1 MSVESLKVYRIGG
14 KDQAPKAEKSVKDF
28 ICCIKMIETLDI
40 KRLNSIISFS
50 ENNNV
55 MTTQFSK
62 QTVEQNSTAKN
73 SWKSAFTAFADR
85 RAAIMLFLG
94 FSAGIPIL
102 LIFSSLSLWLGEAG
116 IEKSAVTFFSWAAL
130 GYSFKFVWAPLIDEL
145 PVPFLTNKLGRRR
158 AWLLIAQILIICAI
172 CIMAFSDPSLGQGY
186 LYQMAVGAVL
196 LGFSAATQDI
206 VIDAYRIELAE
217 TEMQTV
223 LASTYNAGYR
233 IGMIVAGA
241 GALFLAASL
250 GTAKGNYIYDAWKYT
265 YLVMAAVM
273 VVGII
278 TTLLIRE
285 PQVDRVDKNY
295 KKTDYYR
302 LVAVFV
308 MAVAS
313 FVCCYIYSDDLIQ
326 YLQKTWSIQDS
337 ALKFLMETVRF
348 LGSGAAA
355 IFVATLLI
363 RIGVVNKKMA
373 YETWVNPIADFFK
386 RYGVKLALV
395 LLLLIG
401 FYRISDI
408 IAGVIS
414 NVFYQDLNFTKEQ
427 IAAAV
432 KVYGVFFSLLGG
444 FLGGLLAQRM
454 NIMKLMFV
462 GAILA
467 SSTNLIFIGLVKSGA
482 PIQAVTVHVGG
493 QTFTSQPDEVGYW
506 KVLIPNQVLLNAN
519 KIQVDAGLLQQSEPK
534 HFNLPYLKDN
544 GTAQIQLLPITSDN
558 QISVSEAT
566 QNVVVKGQVF
576 GVKASDLNE
585 DKPIKLKLDEKE
597 YSAKLDKDGLFN
609 GTIDGKDLNASKS
622 KNVIAV
628 LNFKQDHVAV
638 GTQLSY
644 QLTDVKSDIDVDLQ
658 PISAL
663 KADSSEPVE
672 IKGKIIEKYS
682 TGWLYLAIILDN
694 LASGLAGAAF
704 IAFLSSL
711 TSVSFTAVQY
721 AIFSSLMTLTPKILG
736 GYSGT
741 IVTNIGYPKFF
752 LMTTLISIPILIL
765 VAWVGKLLKDHE
777 LRKQNELDNSDVIIK

>member
-1 MSVESLKVYRIGG
+1 
-14 KDQAPKAEKSVKDF
+14 
-28 ICCIKMIETLDI
+28 
-40 KRLNSIISFS
+40 
-50 ENNNV
+50 
-55 MTTQFSK
+55 MTTQLS
-62 QTVEQNSTAKN
+62 QQSSEQNSTAKN
-73 SWKSAFTAFADR
+73 GWKSAFAAFLDR

-145 PVPFLTNKLGRRR
+145 PVPVLTKKLGRRR
-158 AWLLIAQILIICAI
+158 AWLLIAQLLIICAI
-172 CIMAFSDPSLGQGY
+172 CIMAFSDPALGQSY
-186 LYQMAVGAVL
+186 IYQMAVGAVL

-233 IGMIVAGA
+233 LGMIVAGA

-250 GTAKGNYIYDAWKYT
+250 GTAKGNYIYEAWKYT
-265 YLVMAAVM
+265 YLTMAVVM
-273 VVGII
+273 VVGLI

-285 PQVDRVDKNY
+285 PQVDRVDKHY
-295 KKTDYYR
+295 KNIDYYR
-302 LVAVFV
+302 LVLVFV
-308 MAVAS
+308 LAVAS
-313 FVCCYIYSDDLIQ
+313 FVCFYIYSDDLIQ
-326 YLQKTWSIQDS
+326 YLQSIWKIEDS
-337 ALKFLMETVRF
+337 FLKFLMEAVRF
-348 LGSGAAA
+348 LGSGAGAV
-355 IFVATLLI
+355 FVASVLI
-363 RIGVVNKKMA
+363 RLGVVNQQMA

-386 RYGVKLALV
+386 RYGLKLALV

-427 IAAAV
+427 IAEAV
-432 KVYGVFFSLLGG
+432 KIYGVIFSLLGG

-462 GAILA
+462 GAVLA

-482 PIQAVTVHVGG
+482 PMQAVQIHVADK
-493 QTFTSQPDEVGYW
+493 TFQATPDEVGYW
-506 KVLIPNQVLLNAN
+506 KVTIPSQDLVQTKTLR
-519 KIQVDAGLLQQSEPK
+519 IDAALADQTVAQQYTV
-534 HFNLPYLKDN
+534 PYLIDN
-544 GTAQIQLLPITSDN
+544 GTAQIKLFPVTSDN
-558 QISVSEAT
+558 NLTAAESKQGIVI
-566 QNVVVKGQVF
+566 KGQTV
-576 GVKASDLNE
+576 GLNLTDLQE
-585 DKPIKLKLDEKE
+585 DKPITLKLDAKT
-597 YSAKLDKDGLFN
+597 YPAKLDKDGLFS
-609 GTIDGKDLNASKS
+609 GTIDGKDLQASASKTI
-622 KNVIAV
+622 IAV
-628 LNFKQDHVAV
+628 VNYKNPKTSLYTDQR
-638 GTQLSY
+638 Y
-644 QLTDVKSDIDVDLQ
+644 QLTEKKADIDVDIQ
-658 PISAL
+658 PVPVV
-663 KADSSEPVE
+663 KADTNTSVE
-672 IKGKIIEKYS
+672 IKGKVIEQYS
-682 TGWLYLAIILDN
+682 SGWLYFAIVVDN

-752 LMTTLISIPILIL
+752 LMTTLIGIPILLL
-765 VAWVGKLLKDHE
+765 VLWVAKLLREHQ
-777 LRKQNELDNSDVIIK
+777 LRETQD

>member
-1 MSVESLKVYRIGG
+1 
-14 KDQAPKAEKSVKDF
+14 
-28 ICCIKMIETLDI
+28 
-40 KRLNSIISFS
+40 
-50 ENNNV
+50 
-55 MTTQFSK
+55 MTTQA
-62 QTVEQNSTAKN
+62 NG
-73 SWKSAFTAFADR
+73 WKAAFQAFLDR

-145 PVPFLTNKLGRRR
+145 PVPFLTKRLGRRR
-158 AWLLIAQILIICAI
+158 AWLLIAQCLIICAI
-172 CIMAFSDPSLGQGY
+172 CIMAFSDPALGQSY

-250 GTAKGNYIYDAWKYT
+250 GTAKGNYIYTAWKTT
-265 YLVMAAVM
+265 YLAMAAVM
-273 VVGII
+273 LVGIL
-278 TTLLIRE
+278 TTLIIRE
-285 PQVDRVDKNY
+285 PLVNRVY
-295 KKTDYYR
+295 KEYQRSDYYR
-302 LVAVFV
+302 LVMVFFVAVI
-308 MAVAS
+308 S
-313 FVCCYIYSDDLIQ
+313 FVLSYIYSGTLIEA
-326 YLQKTWSIQDS
+326 LVASLAIKDS
-337 ALKFLMETVRF
+337 FLLFCFEALRF
-348 LGSGAAA
+348 LASGAIA
-355 IFVATLLI
+355 LI
-363 RIGVVNKKMA
+363 VGAVLVKMGAVNKQMA
-373 YETWVNPIADFFK
+373 FETWVNPIADFFR

-427 IAAAV
+427 IAEAV
-432 KVYGVFFSLLGG
+432 KIYGVIFSLLGG

-467 SSTNLIFIGLVKSGA
+467 SSTNLIFIGLVKSGQPLQQVDVSIGA
-482 PIQAVTVHVGG
+482 QHYQVQA
-493 QTFTSQPDEVGYW
+493 DEVGYW
-506 KVLIPNQVLLNAN
+506 KLNVPAQVLSQSNQIHASVAFADKSDEKSSVEMPYLMGSATQAIILFPLTADNALSP
-519 KIQVDAGLLQQSEPK
+519 KEVQQS
-534 HFNLPYLKDN
+534 
-544 GTAQIQLLPITSDN
+544 
-558 QISVSEAT
+558 
-566 QNVVVKGQVF
+566 VVVKGQIQ
-576 GVKASDLNE
+576 GVDVAQL
-585 DKPIKLKLDEKE
+585 KPEQPISLWLGGQE
-597 YSAKLDKDGLFN
+597 YPAKLDAQGIFS
-609 GTIDGKDLNASKS
+609 GAIDGKLLENAKNKQVTAQLNTLNASEVVKIS
-622 KNVIAV
+622 
-628 LNFKQDHVAV
+628 H
-638 GTQLSY
+638 TYQLSK
-644 QLTDVKSDIDVDLQ
+644 QQ
-658 PISAL
+658 SAL
-663 KADSSEPVE
+663 ELTIDPILTSVDAKQNVQITGKV
-672 IKGKIIEKYS
+672 IKSYS
-682 TGWLYLAIILDN
+682 TLWLYFAIIVDN

-752 LMTTLISIPILIL
+752 LMTTLIGIPILIL
-765 VAWVGKLLKDHE
+765 VVWVAKLLRDHQNKQLQLKDE
-777 LRKQNELDNSDVIIK
+777 

>member
-1 MSVESLKVYRIGG
+1 
-14 KDQAPKAEKSVKDF
+14 
-28 ICCIKMIETLDI
+28 
-40 KRLNSIISFS
+40 
-50 ENNNV
+50 
-55 MTTQFSK
+55 MTTQTSG
-62 QTVEQNSTAKN
+62 
-73 SWKSAFTAFADR
+73 WKSAFQAFLDR
-85 RAAIMLFLG
+85 RALIMLFLG

-116 IEKSAVTFFSWAAL
+116 IDKSAVTFFSWAAL

-145 PVPFLTNKLGRRR
+145 PVPVLTKTLGRRR

-172 CIMAFSDPSLGQGY
+172 CIMAFSDPALGQSY

-233 IGMIVAGA
+233 IGMIIAGA

-250 GTAKGNYIYDAWKYT
+250 GTAKGNYIYEAWKYT
-265 YLVMAAVM
+265 YLAMAAVM
-273 VVGII
+273 LVGII
-278 TTLLIRE
+278 TTLSIRE
-285 PQVDRVDKNY
+285 PQVYRVNKQY

-302 LVAVFV
+302 LVFVFIV
-308 MAVAS
+308 AVAS
-313 FVCCYIYSDDLIQ
+313 FVCFYIYSDYIIQ
-326 YLQKTWSIQDS
+326 FIQKQWNIEDS
-337 ALKFLMETVRF
+337 FLKFLTEAVRF
-348 LGSGAAA
+348 LTSGAGA
-355 IFVATLLI
+355 ILIATLLI
-363 RIGVVNKKMA
+363 KVGVVNKQMA

-414 NVFYQDLNFTKEQ
+414 NVFYQDLNFTKQQ
-427 IAAAV
+427 IAEAV
-432 KVYGVFFSLLGG
+432 KIYGVIFSLVGG

-467 SSTNLIFIGLVKSGA
+467 SSTNLIFIGLVKSGQQIA
-482 PIQAVTVHVGG
+482 DVDVQIGAQNYTVQA
-493 QTFTSQPDEVGYW
+493 DEVGYW
-506 KVLIPNQVLLNAN
+506 KLKVPSAELAQADH
-519 KIQVDAGLLQQSEPK
+519 IQVKTQFKHRQKSEVVAQ
-534 HFNLPYLKDN
+534 LPYLKQSD
-544 GTAQIQLLPITSDN
+544 QPQLLVFPISQDN
-558 QISVSEAT
+558 QLSPAELKQSV
-566 QNVVVKGQVF
+566 VLKGQLN
-576 GVKASDLNE
+576 GIDL
-585 DKPIKLKLDEKE
+585 KKLDP
-597 YSAKLDKDGLFN
+597 AKSIIFVLN
-609 GTIDGKDLNASKS
+609 GKDYPAKIDDQGVFSGAVDGQALAAAPDKTIFV
-622 KNVIAV
+622 KVTDPQFATIAP
-628 LNFKQDHVAV
+628 LH
-638 GTQLSY
+638 LSY
-644 QLTDVKSDIDVDLQ
+644 QIQTEAQS
-658 PISAL
+658 
-663 KADSSEPVE
+663 KADRLSIDIEPLAVVNDQSQDMVE
-672 IKGKIIEKYS
+672 IKGKVVKEYS
-682 TGWLYLAIILDN
+682 SSWLYFAIIVDN

-752 LMTTLISIPILIL
+752 LMTTLIGIPILIL
-765 VAWVGKLLKDHE
+765 VVWVAKLLKVH
-777 LRKQNELDNSDVIIK
+777 QNSIQIEKGE

>member
-1 MSVESLKVYRIGG
+1 
-14 KDQAPKAEKSVKDF
+14 
-28 ICCIKMIETLDI
+28 
-40 KRLNSIISFS
+40 
-50 ENNNV
+50 
-55 MTTQFSK
+55 MTTQLS
-62 QTVEQNSTAKN
+62 QQSSEQNSTAKN
-73 SWKSAFTAFADR
+73 GWKSAFAAFLDR

-145 PVPFLTNKLGRRR
+145 PVPVLTKKLGRRR

-172 CIMAFSDPSLGQGY
+172 CIMAFSDPALGQSY
-186 LYQMAVGAVL
+186 IYQMAVGAVL

-233 IGMIVAGA
+233 LGMIVAGA

-250 GTAKGNYIYDAWKYT
+250 GTAKGNYIYEAWKYT
-265 YLVMAAVM
+265 YLTMAVVM
-273 VVGII
+273 VVGLI

-285 PQVDRVDKNY
+285 PQVNRVDKHY
-295 KKTDYYR
+295 KNIDYYR
-302 LVAVFV
+302 LVLVFV
-308 MAVAS
+308 LAVAS
-313 FVCCYIYSDDLIQ
+313 FVCFYIYSDDLIQ
-326 YLQKTWSIQDS
+326 YLQTTWKVEDS
-337 ALKFLMETVRF
+337 FLKFLMEAVRF
-348 LGSGAAA
+348 LGSGAGAV
-355 IFVATLLI
+355 FVASVLI
-363 RIGVVNKKMA
+363 RLGVVNQQMA

-386 RYGVKLALV
+386 RYGLKLALV

-427 IAAAV
+427 IAEAV
-432 KVYGVFFSLLGG
+432 KIYGVIFSLLGG

-462 GAILA
+462 GAVLA
-467 SSTNLIFIGLVKSGA
+467 SSTNLIFIGLVKSGVPMQPVQIHVA
-482 PIQAVTVHVGG
+482 DKTFQAI
-493 QTFTSQPDEVGYW
+493 PDEVGYW
-506 KVLIPNQVLLNAN
+506 KVAIPSQDLVQAKTLRIDAAL
-519 KIQVDAGLLQQSEPK
+519 VDQAVAQQYK
-534 HFNLPYLKDN
+534 VPYLIDN
-544 GTAQIQLLPITSDN
+544 GTAQIKLFPVTSDN
-558 QISVSEAT
+558 SLTVAESKQSIVI
-566 QNVVVKGQVF
+566 KGQTV
-576 GVKASDLNE
+576 GVKLTDLQE
-585 DKPIKLKLDEKE
+585 DKPITLKLDAKS
-597 YSAKLDKDGLFN
+597 YPAKLDKDGLFS
-609 GTIDGKDLNASKS
+609 GTIDGKDLQASASK
-622 KNVIAV
+622 KIIAV
-628 LNFKQDHVAV
+628 VNYKHPKTSLYTDQP
-638 GTQLSY
+638 Y
-644 QLTDVKSDIDVDLQ
+644 QLAEKKADIDVDIQ
-658 PISAL
+658 PVPVV
-663 KADSSEPVE
+663 KVDTNSSVE
-672 IKGKIIEKYS
+672 IKGKVIEQYS
-682 TGWLYLAIILDN
+682 SGWLYFAIVVDN

-752 LMTTLISIPILIL
+752 LMTTLIGIPILLL
-765 VAWVGKLLKDHE
+765 VLWVAKLLREHQ
-777 LRKQNELDNSDVIIK
+777 LRETQD